1 MLLRGMLKVELTL
14 KEISATKATSVAP
27 MLLFS
32 LHAVTSCVMDRRI
45 TLSVQRKSYKA
56 IVIKEQQ
63 GK

>member
-1 MLLRGMLKVELTL
+1 MKVELTL
-14 KEISATKATSVAP
+14 KEISATKATSVVP